1 MTRNR
6 RLVILA
12 FCALFGLAV
21 PASLSPYV
29 LNQVGDPAAKATT
42 VAAFI
47 ALFGVVFAGV
57 FSEISA
63 YYKDR
68 ALGMEKKWELVF
80 PLLRD
85 YYNPWIQ
92 GSKYFSGFLRE
103 LAALEESKDI
113 SLDEAARAL
122 FYQAY
127 FYSRRLK
134 FSLEAGGRPI
144 LAVDDDEEKALN
156 AYRSIELS
164 LQWAGKDTRSRVA
177 RLQKSFLDR
186 EKKEPYLSNE
196 FIADATNPRNE
207 EMHGDCEMLK
217 EWLTKERMNTTALAL
232 EEFESV
238 FKKGINK
245 LYKGWIS

>member
-47 ALFGVVFAGV
+47 ALFGVVFTAV

-68 ALGMEKKWELVF
+68 GLGMEKKWELVF

-92 GSKYFSGFLRE
+92 GSRYFSKFLRD
-103 LAALEESKDI
+103 LQKKKDEEI
-113 SLDEAARAL
+113 TLPIAARGL
-122 FYQAY
+122 FYLT
-127 FYSRRLK
+127 FFFSRRLK

-144 LAVDDDEEKALN
+144 LANDQD
-156 AYRSIELS
+156 
-164 LQWAGKDTRSRVA
+164 
-177 RLQKSFLDR
+177 
-186 EKKEPYLSNE
+186 EKKVL
-196 FIADATNPRNE
+196 
-207 EMHGDCEMLK
+207 
-217 EWLTKERMNTTALAL
+217 
-232 EEFESV
+232 
-238 FKKGINK
+238 
-245 LYKGWIS
+245 

>member
-47 ALFGVVFAGV
+47 ALFGVVFTAV

-68 ALGMEKKWELVF
+68 GLGMEKKWELVF

-92 GSKYFSGFLRE
+92 GSRYFSKFLRD
-103 LAALEESKDI
+103 LQKKKDEEI
-113 SLDEAARAL
+113 TLPIAARGL
-122 FYQAY
+122 FYLT
-127 FYSRRLK
+127 FFFSRRLK

-144 LAVDDDEEKALN
+144 LANDQDEKKVLET
-156 AYRSIELS
+156 YRAVEDSLDWGGIEP
-164 LQWAGKDTRSRVA
+164 RSRTA
-177 RLQKSFLDR
+177 RLQGVFLER
-186 EKKEPYLSNE
+186 EKWGNPYLSYQ
-196 FIADATNPRNE
+196 FIADATDKE
-207 EMHGDCEMLK
+207 KGEIYKDCNDFL
-217 EWLTKERMNTTALAL
+217 EWLRKERGAKTAVAL
-232 EEFESV
+232 EAFESA
-238 FKKGINK
+238 FSESINK
-245 LYKGWIS
+245 LYAGWLF